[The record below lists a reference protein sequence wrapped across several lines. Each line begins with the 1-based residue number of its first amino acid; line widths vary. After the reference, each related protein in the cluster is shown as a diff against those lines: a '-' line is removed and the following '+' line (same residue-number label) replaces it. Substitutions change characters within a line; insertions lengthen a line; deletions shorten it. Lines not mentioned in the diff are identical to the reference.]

1 MEFKIYSS
9 DGDLKLT
16 VEPKDSSTQAEGIQ
30 AGNVLNVSFIL
41 PERVMLEVND
51 YADFLGRRY
60 WLTERYR
67 PVQKST
73 VEWEYSLKLFGLEN
87 LISRFLVLNTT
98 DGIDE
103 PVFSLTAPPREH
115 VALIVRSIND
125 GFDTSDWKVGI
136 VDGADNI
143 VVDYHGKYCD
153 EGLKA
158 IADATGSEYWIEGTT
173 VNLCRCEH
181 GERVTLGYRNGL
193 TKIQPDVADNAKVYT
208 RLFPTG
214 SSRNIDPVKYGHSRL
229 QLPHGARYVDI
240 NTDRYGIIH
249 HYEENAFAGIFP
261 RYTGTVS
268 SVRSEERADENGE
281 SFTVY
286 YFKDENLPFDTN
298 EYEIGGLV
306 KRVTFQEGS
315 ELAGLGSDDNGTHYF
330 EVNFDSDSREFEI
343 ITRFDDSGQ
352 LPGGVLVPKPSDRY
366 IPWNMRMP
374 DEYYAL
380 AEAEYLEA
388 VNEYNLRHCVDVSCF
403 KAPTDYLDIEERGL
417 EFHVGQRVRLESE
430 DYFPET
436 GYKNSRITKITRKI
450 NRPSQMDL
458 EICDALSTGALEK
471 IKGNIDEVKAY
482 VQMSRGSLPDI
493 IRTGDGTRFTDSNL
507 LSALRTLNDFISK
520 TRDDRTPYDLAVG
533 GMLTAEQGWQ
543 TKGFVGGLTGLG
555 GMVSKDGDGKLRSLM
570 LREWLEV
577 PELRYNRVEIS
588 IGNDWAAP
596 GGGIIESVEP
606 DVDPATGQTLRTGTV
621 TLHLEDGE
629 IGAVADD
636 DICQGIFHDGVD
648 PANNSTVDS
657 DDGRGN
663 FLFSGFHTVY
673 FRITDI
679 LETGRNSKFRYMLR
693 PTSANWLHSFHP
705 SAAMHFVGYGNF
717 TKKDRQNSRY
727 STRTYE
733 RYLRDVADWE
743 FGEAN
748 IAAQFGDLS
757 NLTIGGVN
765 MYGYSA
771 YLDNIYMSGTI
782 KNITS
787 APLRMEIDL
796 EGDNFISFGE
806 TKKVTCRVYKG
817 WDEVT
822 ADVTQWA
829 VSRDSGIVQDDAAW
843 ALKQKVKDF
852 AGMLDIC
859 FTAAENDIGSNS
871 NTTSTLFTFTAK
883 MADPTQTATYQLA
896 I

>member
-286 YFKDENLPFDTN
+286 YFKDENLPFDPN

-315 ELAGLGSDDNGTHYF
+315 ELAGLGSDDNGTH
-330 EVNFDSDSREFEI
+330 
-343 ITRFDDSGQ
+343 
-352 LPGGVLVPKPSDRY
+352 
-366 IPWNMRMP
+366 
-374 DEYYAL
+374 
-380 AEAEYLEA
+380 
-388 VNEYNLRHCVDVSCF
+388 
-403 KAPTDYLDIEERGL
+403 
-417 EFHVGQRVRLESE
+417 
-430 DYFPET
+430 
-436 GYKNSRITKITRKI
+436 
-450 NRPSQMDL
+450 
-458 EICDALSTGALEK
+458 
-471 IKGNIDEVKAY
+471 
-482 VQMSRGSLPDI
+482 
-493 IRTGDGTRFTDSNL
+493 
-507 LSALRTLNDFISK
+507 
-520 TRDDRTPYDLAVG
+520 
-533 GMLTAEQGWQ
+533 
-543 TKGFVGGLTGLG
+543 
-555 GMVSKDGDGKLRSLM
+555 
-570 LREWLEV
+570 
-577 PELRYNRVEIS
+577 
-588 IGNDWAAP
+588 
-596 GGGIIESVEP
+596 
-606 DVDPATGQTLRTGTV
+606 
-621 TLHLEDGE
+621 
-629 IGAVADD
+629 
-636 DICQGIFHDGVD
+636 
-648 PANNSTVDS
+648 
-657 DDGRGN
+657 
-663 FLFSGFHTVY
+663 
-673 FRITDI
+673 
-679 LETGRNSKFRYMLR
+679 
-693 PTSANWLHSFHP
+693 
-705 SAAMHFVGYGNF
+705 
-717 TKKDRQNSRY
+717 
-727 STRTYE
+727 
-733 RYLRDVADWE
+733 
-743 FGEAN
+743 
-748 IAAQFGDLS
+748 
-757 NLTIGGVN
+757 
-765 MYGYSA
+765 
-771 YLDNIYMSGTI
+771 
-782 KNITS
+782 
-787 APLRMEIDL
+787 
-796 EGDNFISFGE
+796 
-806 TKKVTCRVYKG
+806 
-817 WDEVT
+817 
-822 ADVTQWA
+822 
-829 VSRDSGIVQDDAAW
+829 
-843 ALKQKVKDF
+843 
-852 AGMLDIC
+852 
-859 FTAAENDIGSNS
+859 
-871 NTTSTLFTFTAK
+871 
-883 MADPTQTATYQLA
+883 
-896 I
+896 